1 VALKAPRTSTSQ
13 LELLIGFTAGI
24 GGFLFLI
31 TVWLE
36 LTGQAALLWALL
48 LAAAVGVLGVLLL
61 RRRRIMRSVSG
72 GPSTSRE
79 G

>member
-36 LTGQAALLWALL
+36 LTGQSALLWALL

-61 RRRRIMRSVSG
+61 RRRRILRSISG